1 MFHNYQGTR
10 MKLSNIQVFLL
21 RLVLGGLFLS
31 GGIEKYHEG
40 WLTNSEPLH
49 ASLSG
54 YEKTAA
60 GFHRTYLEQMAIP
73 YDTVWSKM
81 ICGGEVA
88 LGISLILGCF
98 VRLSTFIGVLY
109 LLNLYAA
116 NGSLYSL
123 KFFGSP
129 WSALTFVSCLI
140 LLIAR
145 AGRWGGIDALFAK
158 SNPKGLLW

>member
-1 MFHNYQGTR
+1 
-10 MKLSNIQVFLL
+10 MKLTIIQILLL
-21 RLVLGGLFLS
+21 RLVLGALFLN
-31 GGIEKYHEG
+31 GGVEKYQEG

-49 ASLSG
+49 GSLSAF
-54 YEKTAA
+54 EKTAV
-60 GFHRTYLEQMAIP
+60 GFHRTYLQRVALP
-73 YDTVWSKM
+73 YDGLWSKF
-81 ICGGEVA
+81 ICAGEVA
-88 LGISLILGCF
+88 LGVSLLLGCF
-98 VRLSTFIGVLY
+98 VRLSTFIGLLY

-116 NGSLYSL
+116 NGTLYSL

-158 SNPKGLLW
+158 SNSKGLLW